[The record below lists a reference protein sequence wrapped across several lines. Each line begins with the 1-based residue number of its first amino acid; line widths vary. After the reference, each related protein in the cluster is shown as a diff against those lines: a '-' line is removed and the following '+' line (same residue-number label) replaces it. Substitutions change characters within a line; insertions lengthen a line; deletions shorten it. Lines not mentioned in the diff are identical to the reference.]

1 MSIQRVESDDDS
13 MRNDFGFFYLFFSL
27 FLSRKRSLSLS
38 RFFLLFFCKG
48 VKGSE
53 INTGLDHKKKGEE
66 RLSTLI

>member
-27 FLSRKRSLSLS
+27 FLSRKRSLS
-38 RFFLLFFCKG
+38 

-53 INTGLDHKKKGEE
+53 INTGLDHKKKGRKDF
-66 RLSTLI
+66 RL